1 MKVRLFVP
9 VALVTGLLY
18 VLITPPFRVPDEA
31 AHFWRG
37 VALANG
43 VAAPQRHPP
52 AEVRVPN
59 GYRTFVWHMLNV
71 PAGDR
76 NSIDQ
81 IELALQIALER
92 GNRQLVHYPA
102 LYTPVP
108 YLPQA
113 AVAAVGERFDARPIV
128 IFYAAR
134 LANLLIAIVLIAL
147 AMRAAPELGTIAA
160 AVALLPM
167 SMYLLASWS
176 ADAITIALGILFTA
190 LALRG
195 RNTLAL
201 AAAAFAL
208 GMCKPAYFLMV
219 VPVWF
224 TQQNAVRRVAA
235 TLSMVAGTAISLV
248 YVRSGFFN
256 MRPDLPI
263 DPAAQWKCI
272 ASGPVRFAGVMVRD
286 FAANGRFYAEELIG
300 RLGFNDLSLPQ
311 AVILLELLLLL
322 TVALTSRIPLDASA
336 RFAAVAVFAGTVI
349 GILVSQ
355 YLIWSV
361 VCGALIEGVQ
371 GRYFLPVLALFLAA
385 LSVRRLRPESTA
397 LAITVVAVCCN
408 GAALWVVTE
417 RYW

>member
-1 MKVRLFVP
+1 MKAKLFVP
-9 VALVTGLLY
+9 VALVIGLVY
-18 VLITPPFRVPDEA
+18 VFITPPFRVPDEA

-37 VALANG
+37 LALANG
-43 VAAPQRHPP
+43 VVSPQPKPP

-81 IELALQIALER
+81 IELALHIALEKD
-92 GNRQLVHYPA
+92 NRQIVHYPA

-113 AVAAVGERFDARPIV
+113 AVASAGQRFGARPIV
-128 IFYAAR
+128 VFYAGR
-134 LANLLIAIVLIAL
+134 VANLLIAIVLIAL
-147 AMRAAPELGTIAA
+147 AMRAAPELGAIAG

-176 ADAITIALGILFTA
+176 ADAITIALGVLFTA

-195 RNTLAL
+195 RNVFAL
-201 AAAAFAL
+201 SLVAFAL
-208 GMCKPAYFLMV
+208 GMCKPAYFLV
-219 VPVWF
+219 AIVVWF
-224 TQQNAVRRVAA
+224 TQQSMARRIAA
-235 TLSMVAGTAISLV
+235 TVSMVVGTAISLV

-272 ASGPVRFAGVMVRD
+272 AADPVRLAGLIVRD
-286 FAANGRFYAEELIG
+286 FSANGRFYVEQLIG
-300 RLGFNDLSLPQ
+300 RLGFNDLSIPQ
-311 AVILLELLLLL
+311 PVILLELLLLL
-322 TVALTSRIPLDASA
+322 TVALTSRITISA
-336 RFAAVAVFAGTVI
+336 AARAVSVAIFAGTVI

-371 GRYFLPVLALFLAA
+371 GRYFLPVLALLLGAM
-385 LSVRRLRPESTA
+385 SVPRLRPESAGIAVTA
-397 LAITVVAVCCN
+397 VAVFCN
-408 GAALWVVTE
+408 AAAVYVMME